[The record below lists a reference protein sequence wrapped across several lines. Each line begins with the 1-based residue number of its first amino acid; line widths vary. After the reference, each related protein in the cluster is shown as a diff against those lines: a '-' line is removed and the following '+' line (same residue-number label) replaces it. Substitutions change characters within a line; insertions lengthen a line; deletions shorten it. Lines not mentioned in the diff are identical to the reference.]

1 MAPRPSWRKGEIM
14 HVAICGG
21 GVIGAAAAHELSRR
35 GADVTLIE
43 RWKIGGSASGRSGG
57 FLARD
62 WCDGT
67 PVAELAHRSFDLHEA
82 WAEQLGNPYGYR
94 KIDTY
99 SAVMSARAQGA
110 VQPEAGMADWLS
122 PAAQHRRQLGNAS
135 TTAQLDPEAFTKT
148 LAEAAVR
155 QGATLVMDAVAGLN
169 MKEGSNTVSGV
180 ALESGRQITAEAVIL
195 ALGPW
200 SLLATQWLPLPLV
213 YGLKGYSI
221 IFKPDK
227 PVPAEAVFAEIQSAD
242 GIMHTP
248 EIVSRADG
256 TIYVCGLPST
266 DNLPVD
272 PSQVKPEKDGIDELR
287 DMAVQLVP
295 RLKSASIV
303 AEQACYRPVTADGLP
318 LIGAIRD
325 YANVY
330 VATGHSVWGM
340 LNAPGTAEALAQL
353 LLDGET
359 SEINLAPFDPNRL
372 APVDPGDV
380 DVRAR

>member
-1 MAPRPSWRKGEIM
+1 M

-21 GVIGAAAAHELSRR
+21 GVVGAAAAYELSRR

-43 RWKIGGSASGRSGG
+43 RWKIGGSASGKSGG

-67 PVAELAHRSFDLHEA
+67 PVAEMAHRSFDLHEA
-82 WAEQLGNPYGYR
+82 WADQLGNSYGYR

-99 SAVMSARAQGA
+99 SAVIDAHAQQA
-110 VQPEAGMADWLS
+110 AQTAAGMADWLA
-122 PAAQHRRQLGNAS
+122 PKARHRRQLGNAS

-155 QGATLVMDAVAGLN
+155 QGATLVMDAVAGLDIE
-169 MKEGSNTVSGV
+169 EGSSTVSGV
-180 ALESGRQITAEAVIL
+180 MLERGRHIAAEAVIM

-200 SLLATQWLPLPLV
+200 SLLASQWLPLPPV

-221 IFKPDK
+221 IFKPEK
-227 PVPAEAVFAEIQSAD
+227 PIPPEAVFAEIRGDD
-242 GIMHTP
+242 GEVHTP

-256 TIYVCGLPST
+256 TVYVCGLPST

-272 PSQVKPEKDGIDELR
+272 PSQVMPEKVGIDRLR
-287 DMAVQLVP
+287 EIAIQAVPQLKLAP
-295 RLKSASIV
+295 IV
-303 AEQACYRPVTADGLP
+303 AEQACFRPVTADGMP
-318 LIGAIRD
+318 LIGPIGD
-325 YANVY
+325 YANAY

-340 LNAPGTAEALAQL
+340 LNATGTAEALAQL
-353 LLDGET
+353 LLDGKT
-359 SEINLAPFDPNRL
+359 SEISLAPFDPGRL
-372 APVDPGDV
+372 ASIDPRDV
-380 DVRAR
+380 ELRER